1 MRLHTA
7 APHHRLGP
15 PAPSPAHA
23 TTAERALLLAVPARM
38 ALAALLPAAAL
49 PTGYHDFADQR
60 AWLGLPH
67 AIDVLSNLPFAAMG
81 VWGLAWLR
89 RLPPARIGAAQR
101 GLAALFFFGLVATTL
116 CSAVYHLAPDHAG
129 LCIDRLGMSAAFA
142 GLLGLA
148 AADHISAR
156 AGVARR
162 SCSSSVTMGC
172 TPRMV
177 ASAPGVR
184 AWSSARK

>member
-23 TTAERALLLAVPARM
+23 TTAERALLLAVAALM

-49 PTGYHDFADQR
+49 PTGYHEFADQR

-67 AIDVLSNLPFAAMG
+67 AIDVLSNLPFAALG

-89 RLPPARIGAAQR
+89 RVPPARIGAAQR

-116 CSAVYHLAPDHAG
+116 CSWASRASSRVVWSP
-129 LCIDRLGMSAAFA
+129 RLGLILCPLRSRASTAPV
-142 GLLGLA
+142 LG
-148 AADHISAR
+148 
-156 AGVARR
+156 RR
-162 SCSSSVTMGC
+162 
-172 TPRMV
+172 
-177 ASAPGVR
+177 
-184 AWSSARK
+184 